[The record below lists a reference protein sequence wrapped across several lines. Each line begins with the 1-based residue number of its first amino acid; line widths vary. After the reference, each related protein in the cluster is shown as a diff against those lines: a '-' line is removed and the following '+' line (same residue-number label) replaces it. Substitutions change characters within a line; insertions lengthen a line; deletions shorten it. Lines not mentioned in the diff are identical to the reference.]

1 MQRQSKGAILVN
13 REILDKLIPLTEEE
27 KKLISGRKEI
37 NRVLYMESGKNVIN
51 SKKLLEQGKLIT
63 IRPHTRFVHFP
74 PHVHDYIEVVYMC
87 CGTTRHI
94 INGDTIDL
102 KEGELLFLSRSATQ
116 EIMPAGENDIAVN
129 FIVMPQ
135 FFDRTLAM
143 LTNEETPIKSFLTD
157 CLKNTDSST
166 PYLYFK
172 VSDVLPIRNLVEN
185 LVWNL
190 IYKEPNKRQINQNTM
205 GLLFLLLLNYTE
217 RLEYK
222 NKDDELIINVLRYA
236 EENYVNGSLTELAE
250 SLHYEFAWL
259 SREIKNRTGKN
270 YTRLVQER
278 RLAQAEFLIKN
289 SDIKISEIARQTG
302 YDNISYFHRLFNKT
316 YKMTPKKYRDLIRNN
331 K

>member
-1 MQRQSKGAILVN
+1 MN

-102 KEGELLFLSRSATQ
+102 KEGELLFLSRNATQ
-116 EIMPAGENDIAVN
+116 EIMPAGKYDIAVN

-222 NKDDELIINVLRYA
+222 NKDDELIINVLRYV

-270 YTRLVQER
+270 YTWLVQER

>member
-1 MQRQSKGAILVN
+1 VN

-102 KEGELLFLSRSATQ
+102 KEGELLFLSRNATQ
-116 EIMPAGENDIAVN
+116 EIMPAGKYDIAVN

-222 NKDDELIINVLRYA
+222 NKDDELIINVLRYV

>member
-1 MQRQSKGAILVN
+1 MN

-37 NRVLYMESGKNVIN
+37 NRVLYMESGKNVVN

-116 EIMPAGENDIAVN
+116 EIMPAGEYDIAVN

-185 LVWNL
+185 LVWSL

-222 NKDDELIINVLRYA
+222 NKDDELIINVLRYV

>member
-1 MQRQSKGAILVN
+1 MN

-102 KEGELLFLSRSATQ
+102 KEGELLFLSRNATQ
-116 EIMPAGENDIAVN
+116 EIMPAGKYDIAVN

-222 NKDDELIINVLRYA
+222 NKDDELIINVLRYV

-259 SREIKNRTGKN
+259 SREIKSRTGKN
-270 YTRLVQER
+270 YTQLVQER

-316 YKMTPKKYRDLIRNN
+316 YKMTPKKYRDLTRF
-331 K
+331 KTKQ

>member
-1 MQRQSKGAILVN
+1 MN

-27 KKLISGRKEI
+27 KKLICGRKEI

-116 EIMPAGENDIAVN
+116 EIMPAGEYDIAVN

-185 LVWNL
+185 LVWSL

-222 NKDDELIINVLRYA
+222 NKDDELIINVLRYV

>member
-1 MQRQSKGAILVN
+1 MN

-116 EIMPAGENDIAVN
+116 EIMPAGEYDIAVN

-185 LVWNL
+185 LVWSL

-222 NKDDELIINVLRYA
+222 NKDDELIINVLRYV

-259 SREIKNRTGKN
+259 SREIKSRTGKN
-270 YTRLVQER
+270 YTQLVQER

-316 YKMTPKKYRDLIRNN
+316 YKMTPKKYRDLTRF
-331 K
+331 KTKQ

>member
-1 MQRQSKGAILVN
+1 MN
-13 REILDKLIPLTEEE
+13 REILDKLIPLIEEE

-102 KEGELLFLSRSATQ
+102 KEGELLFLSRNATQ
-116 EIMPAGENDIAVN
+116 EIMPAGKYDIAVN

-222 NKDDELIINVLRYA
+222 NKDDELIINVLRYV

>member
-1 MQRQSKGAILVN
+1 MN

-102 KEGELLFLSRSATQ
+102 KEGELLFLSRNATQ
-116 EIMPAGENDIAVN
+116 EIMPAGKYDIAVN

-222 NKDDELIINVLRYA
+222 NKDDELIINVLRYV

-316 YKMTPKKYRDLIRNN
+316 YKMPPKKYRDLIRNN

>member
-1 MQRQSKGAILVN
+1 MN

-27 KKLISGRKEI
+27 KKLICGRKEI

-102 KEGELLFLSRSATQ
+102 KEGELLFLSRNATQ
-116 EIMPAGENDIAVN
+116 EIMPAGKYDIAVN

-222 NKDDELIINVLRYA
+222 NKDDELIINVLRYV

>member
-1 MQRQSKGAILVN
+1 MN

-102 KEGELLFLSRSATQ
+102 KEGELLFLSRNATQ
-116 EIMPAGENDIAVN
+116 EIMPAGKYDIAVN

-222 NKDDELIINVLRYA
+222 NKDDELIINVLRYV

-289 SDIKISEIARQTG
+289 SDIKMSEIARQTG

>member
-1 MQRQSKGAILVN
+1 M
-13 REILDKLIPLTEEE
+13 
-27 KKLISGRKEI
+27 
-37 NRVLYMESGKNVIN
+37 
-51 SKKLLEQGKLIT
+51 
-63 IRPHTRFVHFP
+63 
-74 PHVHDYIEVVYMC
+74 
-87 CGTTRHI
+87 
-94 INGDTIDL
+94 
-102 KEGELLFLSRSATQ
+102 
-116 EIMPAGENDIAVN
+116 
-129 FIVMPQ
+129 
-135 FFDRTLAM
+135 
-143 LTNEETPIKSFLTD
+143 
-157 CLKNTDSST
+157 
-166 PYLYFK
+166 
-172 VSDVLPIRNLVEN
+172 
-185 LVWNL
+185 WNL

-222 NKDDELIINVLRYA
+222 NKDDELIINVLRYV

>member
-1 MQRQSKGAILVN
+1 MN

-116 EIMPAGENDIAVN
+116 EIMPAGEYDIAVN

-185 LVWNL
+185 LVWSL

-222 NKDDELIINVLRYA
+222 NKDDELIINVLRYV

-259 SREIKNRTGKN
+259 SREIKSRTGKN
-270 YTRLVQER
+270 YTQLVQER

-316 YKMTPKKYRDLIRNN
+316 YKMTPKKYRDLTRF
-331 K
+331 KTK

>member
-1 MQRQSKGAILVN
+1 MN

-102 KEGELLFLSRSATQ
+102 KEGELLFLSRNATQ
-116 EIMPAGENDIAVN
+116 EIMPAGKYDIAVN

-222 NKDDELIINVLRYA
+222 NKDDELIINVLRYV

-259 SREIKNRTGKN
+259 SHEIKNRTGKN

>member
-1 MQRQSKGAILVN
+1 MN

-27 KKLISGRKEI
+27 KKLICGRKEI

-116 EIMPAGENDIAVN
+116 EIMPAGEYDIAVN

-185 LVWNL
+185 LVWSL

-222 NKDDELIINVLRYA
+222 NKDDELIINVLRYV

-259 SREIKNRTGKN
+259 SREIKSRTGKN
-270 YTRLVQER
+270 YTQLVQER

-316 YKMTPKKYRDLIRNN
+316 YKMTPKKYRDLTRF
-331 K
+331 KTK

>member
-1 MQRQSKGAILVN
+1 MN

-116 EIMPAGENDIAVN
+116 EIMPAGEYDIAVN

-185 LVWNL
+185 LVWSL

-222 NKDDELIINVLRYA
+222 DKDDELIINVLRYV

-259 SREIKNRTGKN
+259 SREIKSRTGKN
-270 YTRLVQER
+270 YTQLVQER

-316 YKMTPKKYRDLIRNN
+316 YKMTPKKYRDLTRF
-331 K
+331 KTKQ

>member
-1 MQRQSKGAILVN
+1 MN
-13 REILDKLIPLTEEE
+13 HEILDKLIPLTEEE

-102 KEGELLFLSRSATQ
+102 KEGELLFLSRNATQ
-116 EIMPAGENDIAVN
+116 EIMPAGKYDIAVN

-222 NKDDELIINVLRYA
+222 NKDDELIINVLRYV

>member
-1 MQRQSKGAILVN
+1 MN

-102 KEGELLFLSRSATQ
+102 KEGELLFLSRNATQ
-116 EIMPAGENDIAVN
+116 EIMPAGKYDIAVN

-222 NKDDELIINVLRYA
+222 NKDDELIINVLRYV
-236 EENYVNGSLTELAE
+236 EENYVNGTLTELAE

>member
-1 MQRQSKGAILVN
+1 MN

-116 EIMPAGENDIAVN
+116 EIMPAGKYDIAVN

-222 NKDDELIINVLRYA
+222 NKDDELIINVLRY
-236 EENYVNGSLTELAE
+236 V
-250 SLHYEFAWL
+250 
-259 SREIKNRTGKN
+259 K
-270 YTRLVQER
+270 
-278 RLAQAEFLIKN
+278 
-289 SDIKISEIARQTG
+289 
-302 YDNISYFHRLFNKT
+302 KT
-316 YKMTPKKYRDLIRNN
+316 T
-331 K
+331 

>member
-1 MQRQSKGAILVN
+1 MN

-37 NRVLYMESGKNVIN
+37 NRVLYMESGQNVIN

-102 KEGELLFLSRSATQ
+102 KEGELLFLSRNATQ
-116 EIMPAGENDIAVN
+116 EIMPAGKYDIAVN

-222 NKDDELIINVLRYA
+222 NKDDELIINVLRYV

>member
-1 MQRQSKGAILVN
+1 MN

-116 EIMPAGENDIAVN
+116 EIMPAGKYDIAVN

-157 CLKNTDSST
+157 CLKNTDSNT

-222 NKDDELIINVLRYA
+222 NKDDELIINVLRYV

>member
-1 MQRQSKGAILVN
+1 MN

-102 KEGELLFLSRSATQ
+102 KEGELLFLSRNATQ
-116 EIMPAGENDIAVN
+116 EIMPAGKYDIAVN

-222 NKDDELIINVLRYA
+222 NKDDELIINVLRYV

>member
-1 MQRQSKGAILVN
+1 MN

-102 KEGELLFLSRSATQ
+102 KEGELLFLSRNATQ
-116 EIMPAGENDIAVN
+116 EIMPAGKYDIAVN

-143 LTNEETPIKSFLTD
+143 LTNEETPIQSFLTD

-222 NKDDELIINVLRYA
+222 NKDDELIINVLRYV

>member
-1 MQRQSKGAILVN
+1 MN

-27 KKLISGRKEI
+27 KKLIGGRKEI

-102 KEGELLFLSRSATQ
+102 KEGELLFLSRNATQ
-116 EIMPAGENDIAVN
+116 EIMPAGKYDIAVN

-222 NKDDELIINVLRYA
+222 NKDDELIINVLRYV

>member
-1 MQRQSKGAILVN
+1 MN

-102 KEGELLFLSRSATQ
+102 KEGELLFLSRNATQ
-116 EIMPAGENDIAVN
+116 EIMPAGKYDIAVN

-222 NKDDELIINVLRYA
+222 NKDDELIINVLRYV

-316 YKMTPKKYRDLIRNN
+316 YKMTPKK
-331 K
+331 

>member
-1 MQRQSKGAILVN
+1 MN

-102 KEGELLFLSRSATQ
+102 KEGELLFLSRNATQ
-116 EIMPAGENDIAVN
+116 EIMPAGKYDIAVN

-222 NKDDELIINVLRYA
+222 NKDDELIINVLRYV

-278 RLAQAEFLIKN
+278 RLAQTEFLIKN

>member
-1 MQRQSKGAILVN
+1 MN

-102 KEGELLFLSRSATQ
+102 KEGELLFLSRNATQ
-116 EIMPAGENDIAVN
+116 EIMPAGKYDIAVN
-129 FIVMPQ
+129 FIVVPQ

-222 NKDDELIINVLRYA
+222 NKDDELIINVLRYV

>member
-1 MQRQSKGAILVN
+1 MN

-116 EIMPAGENDIAVN
+116 EIMPAGEYDIAVN

-222 NKDDELIINVLRYA
+222 NKDDELIINVLRYV

-259 SREIKNRTGKN
+259 SREIKSRTGKN
-270 YTRLVQER
+270 YTQLVQER

-316 YKMTPKKYRDLIRNN
+316 YKMTPKKYRDLTRF
-331 K
+331 KTK